1 MNPHLYE
8 IRLEENLDNR
18 WSGWFEGMEIIPI
31 IEGDRAGSLLRGCLP
46 DQAALFGLLGRVRD
60 LNLTLLEV
68 RRIT

>member
-31 IEGDRAGSLLRGCLP
+31 IEGDRVGSLLRGCLP